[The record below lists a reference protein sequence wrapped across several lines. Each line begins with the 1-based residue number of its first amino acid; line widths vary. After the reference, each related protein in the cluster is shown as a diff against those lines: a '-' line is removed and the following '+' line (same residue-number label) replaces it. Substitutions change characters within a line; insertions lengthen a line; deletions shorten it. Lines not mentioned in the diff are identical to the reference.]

1 MARKKENRVERIY
14 IMTDLEGVAGVLN
27 FDDWCHPESRYY
39 DLAKEFLTNEVNAA
53 VDGFFHGGAKEIVVA
68 DGHGPGALNPDLLD
82 PRAEL
87 MRGWGRGWPF
97 NLDEGW
103 DAIAWVGQHAKARTE
118 FAHLAHTQGM
128 NYLNLSINGVA
139 IGEFGQLALCASQL
153 GVRVIFG
160 SGDLAFTK
168 EAQAL
173 APGIETVAVKRG
185 TSPGAGD
192 DLDADAYRKKNVP
205 AIHKQP
211 KRARE
216 MIREGAV
223 RAVARAGREDFGIVP
238 LKPPYRRVAVFR
250 QTADQPRTY
259 SIETHP
265 KDVIALIAM
274 PYKRKPV
281 ESEKQLKEL
290 LRGRET

>member
-1 MARKKENRVERIY
+1 MARKKENRVERVF
-14 IMTDLEGVAGVLN
+14 IMTDLEGVAGVIDSEN
-27 FDDWCHPESRYY
+27 WCHREGRYY
-39 DLAKEFLTNEVNAA
+39 ELAKEFLTYEVNAA
-53 VDGFFHGGAKEIVVA
+53 VDGFFQGGAKEILVA
-68 DGHGPGALNPDLLD
+68 DGHGPGALNPNLLD
-82 PRAEL
+82 SRVEL
-87 MRGWGRGWPF
+87 MRGWGKGWPF

-128 NYLNLSINGVA
+128 NYLNLAVNGVA

-168 EAQAL
+168 EVQAL
-173 APGIETVAVKRG
+173 TPGVETVAVKRG

-192 DLDADAYRKKNVP
+192 DLDAEAYRKKNAP

-216 MIREGAV
+216 MIRDGAV
-223 RAVARAGREDFGIVP
+223 RAMARARQEDFGIIP

-250 QTADQPRTY
+250 QSADQPRTY
-259 SIETHP
+259 AVETHP

-274 PYKRKPV
+274 PYQRKPV
-281 ESEKQLKEL
+281 ESGEQLKDL
-290 LRGRET
+290 LKG